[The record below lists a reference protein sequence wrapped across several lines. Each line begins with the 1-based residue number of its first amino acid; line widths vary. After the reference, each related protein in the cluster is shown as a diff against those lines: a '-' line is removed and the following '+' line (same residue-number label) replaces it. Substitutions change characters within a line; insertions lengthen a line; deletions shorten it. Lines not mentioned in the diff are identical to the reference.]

1 MRQTFII
8 LGLLFLILPKLQAQS
23 NYDFYW
29 PYAIDWD
36 LDIPG
41 VQAFEF
47 DFNERPFEPTLRD
60 SELSMGQNNASICDA
75 DGNLLMYFNG
85 CAIANGEHQIMPNGT
100 GINAGPFFDDFWER
114 RCDRGYPG
122 AQDVIILP
130 DPGNVD
136 GYYVIH
142 LPRSYNPD
150 NPDPNFRFTADSLQ
164 FSYVDLSLDNG
175 LGEVTEKNVTF
186 FNGSILG
193 AYLTAVTHD
202 NGLDWWLIKP
212 VFPSGF
218 LVHSVTDAG
227 LELAS
232 IQPGPTWDVLYSSA
246 GGFSRF
252 SPDGKMY
259 ASFSEFDGL
268 YLYDFDRTD
277 GSLSHE
283 RHVPFRDDGETF
295 GNGIGFN
302 SCEWSPNSRFIYLG
316 ASDTLWQVDTW
327 AEPLA
332 DGVEFIASR
341 NPTAPDQILPNP
353 RFSVLALG
361 PDCRIYVRGRSSSF
375 EMHIIHNPDEKGQ
388 ACNFQ
393 QRAIELPFPTSAGS
407 FPNFPRFRVDEEDK
421 CDPSIVS
428 AFGEVVYY
436 RRDLVTYPNPVR
448 NDLTIELP
456 EGVGDGMLYVIDMQ
470 GQMVHSQEV
479 SVLTGSMQLSML
491 SLPVGMYAVEY
502 VPRENK
508 ERVVYTSR
516 VARVE

>member
-1 MRQTFII
+1 MKLYII
-8 LGLLFLILPKLQAQS
+8 LIGLLFILKSGMTQS
-23 NYDFYW
+23 RYDYYW
-29 PYAIDWD
+29 PQAIDRD
-36 LDIPG
+36 GDVPG
-41 VQAFEF
+41 VQAFAL
-47 DFNERPFEPTLRD
+47 DFNTRPFEPVLRD
-60 SELSMGQNNASICDA
+60 SELDLGQNNASICDA

-85 CAIANGEHQIMPNGT
+85 CAIANGEHKIMPNGT

-130 DPGNVD
+130 DPGNEE

-142 LPRSYNPD
+142 SPTSYHPD
-150 NPDPNFRFTADSLQ
+150 ATDPNFRFTDDSLQ
-164 FSYVDLSLDNG
+164 YSYVDMDLGDG
-175 LGEVTEKNVTF
+175 LGDVTEKNVSF
-186 FNGSILG
+186 FEGNFLG
-193 AYLTAVTHD
+193 DYMTAVNHA
-202 NGLDWWLIKP
+202 NGIDWWLVRP

-218 LVHSVTDAG
+218 LVHSVNDEG
-227 LELAS
+227 IEFAS
-232 IQPGPTWDVLYSSA
+232 IQSGPIWDLLYSAS
-246 GGFSRF
+246 GGFTRF

-277 GSLSHE
+277 GSLSYE
-283 RHVPFRDDGETF
+283 RHVPFRDEGETF
-295 GNGIGFN
+295 GNGIAFN

-353 RFSVLALG
+353 FFQVLALG

-375 EMHIIHNPDEKGQ
+375 EMHIIHNPDEQGQ

-393 QRAIELPFPTSAGS
+393 QRALELPFSSSVGS

-436 RRDLVTYPNPVR
+436 RRDLVTYPNPVS

-456 EGVGDGMLYVIDMQ
+456 EGVGNGMLYVIDMQ

-479 SVLTGSMQLSML
+479 SVLTGIMQLSML

-516 VARVE
+516 VTRVE